1 MRKKTTPAIADD
13 LIRELEQDPGYS
25 ARRAELVRA
34 IEARRQNMY
43 DASKPVLAD
52 LGKAGVRLALLG
64 EPISGKD
71 RPAALRVFIR
81 WLPIVTN
88 RDVKEVLVR
97 CLSIPAAGEAG
108 ARCLMDALVRE
119 GKEGRDSSLMWAM
132 GNGLEVL
139 SKFAPLEEL
148 IQLSEDSTLGEARQ
162 MVVLALAKHRD
173 PSVVPVLVRLL
184 DDEHV
189 CGHAVAALAKL
200 SVPSTRSHLE
210 RFLAHRTP
218 WIRNEAKKG
227 LRAIEKAVRGMH

>member
-1 MRKKTTPAIADD
+1 MSKKYPPVKADD
-13 LIRELEQDPGYS
+13 QMRELEQGPGFL
-25 ARRAELVRA
+25 ARRAELDRA
-34 IEARRQNMY
+34 IEARRETMH

-52 LGKAGVRLALLG
+52 LGQVGVRLASLG
-64 EPISGKD
+64 EPISDKD
-71 RPAALRVFIR
+71 RPAALRVFMR
-81 WLPIVTN
+81 WLPLVTN

-97 CLSIPAAGEAG
+97 GLSVPAAGKAG
-108 ARCLMDALVRE
+108 ARCLIDALVRE
-119 GKEGRDSSLMWAM
+119 GTDGRDESLMWAM

-148 IQLSEDSTLGEARQ
+148 IQLAESSPLGEARQ

-184 DDEHV
+184 DDETV

-200 SVPSTRSHLE
+200 KVPSTRSHLE
-210 RFLAHRTP
+210 SFVSHRKP

-227 LRAIEKAVRGMH
+227 LRGIQKIIGPTH